1 MITLSFRWRGEV
13 TDNAFDAYAYL
24 LDADTGSTTELLDST
39 GNSTTGWSTVT
50 HTVAADASYYFVFV
64 AGSFDYDFTGTVTA
78 VSASGNSP
86 VNGVIAASVIGT
98 AASNINANNVSQ
110 SSTTG
115 SGSGATFNLSSDNAG
130 NYNMPTILSF
140 GSGYA
145 LGDQITIS
153 GADLGGV
160 NTLNDAILTLTSV
173 GATSISNVSQ
183 TNTSGS
189 GSGATFTIS
198 IDGAGNYQVHSVT
211 SGGSG
216 YEPGDTI
223 TLSGANLGGTTPLHD
238 LTLIVNN
245 IEAVSG
251 AILHVDNIS
260 INRIAEPQT
269 IIAGIDISS
278 QSAANDAAGV
288 ISDAIKQIKFR
299 DSYLA
304 SKKIAL
310 ENSINAISTQTTSA
324 DLLITDLTIQENF
337 RQLKKIEL
345 TNALMSEVHKARYL
359 VSSGLLQLI

>member
-1 MITLSFRWRGEV
+1 
-13 TDNAFDAYAYL
+13 
-24 LDADTGSTTELLDST
+24 
-39 GNSTTGWSTVT
+39 
-50 HTVAADASYYFVFV
+50 
-64 AGSFDYDFTGTVTA
+64 
-78 VSASGNSP
+78 
-86 VNGVIAASVIGT
+86 
-98 AASNINANNVSQ
+98 
-110 SSTTG
+110 
-115 SGSGATFNLSSDNAG
+115 
-130 NYNMPTILSF
+130 MPSILSF

-153 GADLGGV
+153 GTDLGGV
-160 NTLNDAILTLTSV
+160 NTLNDATLTLTSV
-173 GATSISNVSQ
+173 GATSISSVSQ

-223 TLSGANLGGTTPLHD
+223 TLSGVNLGGTTPLND
-238 LTLIVNN
+238 LTLIVDN

-251 AILHVDNIS
+251 AILYVDNIS
-260 INRIAEPQT
+260 INRSAEPQT

-278 QSAANDAAGV
+278 QSAASVAAGV

-304 SKKIAL
+304 SKEIAL
-310 ENSINAISTQTTSA
+310 QNSINAVSTQTTSS
-324 DLLITDLTIQENF
+324 DLLITDLTVQENL
-337 RQLKKIEL
+337 RQLKKIDVIE
-345 TNALMSEVHKARYL
+345 ALMSDVHKARYL